1 MRRIF
6 LGGQVTSMI
15 GDGLALLAVPLL
27 ILRLTHD
34 PLAAGLAVAMRSVG
48 YLAVGV
54 PAGPIVDRLNAWLV
68 LVTADAVRAV
78 AFTVL
83 GVFAWLQV
91 RQIVLLLA
99 IAFVSA
105 CASVFFDA
113 ALAVTVQ
120 DLFPRERVL
129 PANSAIETAT
139 QLSRVIGP
147 AAAGVLA
154 STAGVQIALWVDAA
168 TFVVSLATVGFVFGS
183 GRTDV
188 PVRRRPGH
196 RAGRPGA
203 GTIQMISRDFAAG
216 LRYLRAQR
224 LILTLTV
231 LFAITNL
238 CLGVD
243 TLLVFYGQ
251 INLGLTPITI
261 SAVIAAGG
269 AAGILGALIAPRL
282 DARFAR
288 VPLVATTIAIA
299 SCAVAAMAAARSWW
313 ALAVANALL
322 IFASSQGG
330 LLVRSIRQELVPRE
344 LLGRVTAAARTIFVS
359 ATPVGALIAGL
370 GTRAAGNDPRPMF
383 LGAGCLL
390 ALAIAVAWFSTLRHQ
405 VAYRIAPVRR
415 GNRAGRLGSGRVGHR
430 LDDQVHRPTDHALL
444 LRHPEAG
451 PVEAGGGPEP
461 GVCGL

>member
-1 MRRIF
+1 VRRIF
-6 LGGQVTSMI
+6 LGGQVISMI

-48 YLAVGV
+48 YLAVGA

-91 RQIVLLLA
+91 RQIALLLA
-99 IAFVSA
+99 ISFVSA

-147 AAAGVLA
+147 AVAGVLA

-168 TFVVSLATVGFVFGS
+168 TFVVSLATVGFVFGP
-183 GRTDV
+183 GMTDV
-188 PVRRRPGH
+188 PARRRPGPKAGRPGP
-196 RAGRPGA
+196 RAGRPGPGA
-203 GTIQMISRDFAAG
+203 VRMISRDFAAG

-224 LILTLTV
+224 LIFTLTV

-359 ATPVGALIAGL
+359 AT
-370 GTRAAGNDPRPMF
+370 R
-383 LGAGCLL
+383 
-390 ALAIAVAWFSTLRHQ
+390 S
-405 VAYRIAPVRR
+405 AP
-415 GNRAGRLGSGRVGHR
+415 
-430 LDDQVHRPTDHALL
+430 
-444 LRHPEAG
+444 
-451 PVEAGGGPEP
+451 
-461 GVCGL
+461 

>member
-6 LGGQVTSMI
+6 LGGQVISMI

-48 YLAVGV
+48 YLAVGA

-91 RQIVLLLA
+91 RQIALLLA
-99 IAFVSA
+99 ISFVSA

-154 STAGVQIALWVDAA
+154 STAGVQVALWVDAA
-168 TFVVSLATVGFVFGS
+168 TFAVSLATVGFVFGP
-183 GRTDV
+183 GRTDM
-188 PVRRRPGH
+188 PARRRPGP
-196 RAGRPGA
+196 RAIRHGA
-203 GTIQMISRDFAAG
+203 IRMISRDFAAG

-224 LILTLTV
+224 LIFTLTV

-251 INLGLTPITI
+251 INLRLTPITI

-299 SCAVAAMAAARSWW
+299 SCAVTAMAAARSWW

-370 GTRAAGNDPRPMF
+370 GTRAAGNDPRCVF

-405 VAYRIAPVRR
+405 VAYQIAPVPAK
-415 GNRAGRLGSGRVGHR
+415 AGAA
-430 LDDQVHRPTDHALL
+430 TAT
-444 LRHPEAG
+444 
-451 PVEAGGGPEP
+451 GG
-461 GVCGL
+461 

>member
-1 MRRIF
+1 VRRIF
-6 LGGQVTSMI
+6 LGGQVISMI
-15 GDGLALLAVPLL
+15 GDGLALLAVPLV

-48 YLAVGV
+48 YLAVGA

-78 AFTVL
+78 AFIVL

-91 RQIVLLLA
+91 RQIALLLA
-99 IAFVSA
+99 ISFVSA

-147 AAAGVLA
+147 AVAGVLA

-168 TFVVSLATVGFVFGS
+168 TFVVSLATVGFVFGP

-188 PVRRRPGH
+188 PARRGPGP
-196 RAGRPGA
+196 RAIRPGA
-203 GTIQMISRDFAAG
+203 IRMISRDFAAG

-224 LILTLTV
+224 LIFTLTV

-238 CLGVD
+238 CLGAD

-313 ALAVANALL
+313 ALAVANAPL

-370 GTRAAGNDPRPMF
+370 GTRVAGNDPRPMF

-405 VAYRIAPVRR
+405 VAYQIAPVPAK
-415 GNRAGRLGSGRVGHR
+415 AGAA
-430 LDDQVHRPTDHALL
+430 TAT
-444 LRHPEAG
+444 
-451 PVEAGGGPEP
+451 GG
-461 GVCGL
+461 

>member
-6 LGGQVTSMI
+6 LGGQVISMI

-48 YLAVGV
+48 YLAVGA

-91 RQIVLLLA
+91 RQIALLLA
-99 IAFVSA
+99 ISFVSA

-168 TFVVSLATVGFVFGS
+168 TFVVSLATVGFVFGP
-183 GRTDV
+183 GRTDM
-188 PVRRRPGH
+188 PARRRPGP
-196 RAGRPGA
+196 RAIRPGA
-203 GTIQMISRDFAAG
+203 IRMISRDFAAG

-224 LILTLTV
+224 LIFTLTV

-299 SCAVAAMAAARSWW
+299 SCAVTAMAAARSWW
-313 ALAVANALL
+313 ALAAANALL

-370 GTRAAGNDPRPMF
+370 GTRAAGNDPRPVF

-390 ALAIAVAWFSTLRHQ
+390 ALAIAVAWFSALRHH
-405 VAYRIAPVRR
+405 VAYQIAPVPAK
-415 GNRAGRLGSGRVGHR
+415 AGAAS
-430 LDDQVHRPTDHALL
+430 T
-444 LRHPEAG
+444 
-451 PVEAGGGPEP
+451 
-461 GVCGL
+461 

>member
-6 LGGQVTSMI
+6 LGGQVISMI

-48 YLAVGV
+48 YLAVGA

-91 RQIVLLLA
+91 RQIALLLA
-99 IAFVSA
+99 ISFVSA

-154 STAGVQIALWVDAA
+154 STAGVQVALWVDAA
-168 TFVVSLATVGFVFGS
+168 TFVVSLATVGFVFGP
-183 GRTDV
+183 GRTDM
-188 PVRRRPGH
+188 PARRRPGP
-196 RAGRPGA
+196 RAIRHGA
-203 GTIQMISRDFAAG
+203 IRMISRDFAAG

-224 LILTLTV
+224 LIFTLTV

-299 SCAVAAMAAARSWW
+299 SCAVTAMAAARSWW

-405 VAYRIAPVRR
+405 VAYQIAPVP
-415 GNRAGRLGSGRVGHR
+415 AKTA
-430 LDDQVHRPTDHALL
+430 PATAT
-444 LRHPEAG
+444 
-451 PVEAGGGPEP
+451 GG
-461 GVCGL
+461 

>member
-1 MRRIF
+1 VRRIF
-6 LGGQVTSMI
+6 LGGQVISMI
-15 GDGLALLAVPLL
+15 GDGLALLAVPLV

-48 YLAVGV
+48 YLAVGA

-78 AFTVL
+78 AFIVL

-91 RQIVLLLA
+91 RQIALLLA
-99 IAFVSA
+99 ISFVSA

-147 AAAGVLA
+147 AVAGVLA
-154 STAGVQIALWVDAA
+154 STAGVQIALRVDAA
-168 TFVVSLATVGFVFGS
+168 TFVVSLATVGFVFGP

-188 PVRRRPGH
+188 PARRGPGP
-196 RAGRPGA
+196 RAIRPGA
-203 GTIQMISRDFAAG
+203 IRMISRDFAAG

-224 LILTLTV
+224 LIFTLTV

-238 CLGVD
+238 CLGAD

-313 ALAVANALL
+313 ALAVANAPL

-370 GTRAAGNDPRPMF
+370 GTRVAGNDPRPMF

-405 VAYRIAPVRR
+405 VAYQIAPVPAK
-415 GNRAGRLGSGRVGHR
+415 AGAA
-430 LDDQVHRPTDHALL
+430 TAT
-444 LRHPEAG
+444 
-451 PVEAGGGPEP
+451 GG
-461 GVCGL
+461 

>member
-1 MRRIF
+1 
-6 LGGQVTSMI
+6 MI

-48 YLAVGV
+48 YLAVGA

-91 RQIVLLLA
+91 RQIALLLA
-99 IAFVSA
+99 ISFVSA

-147 AAAGVLA
+147 AVAGVLA

-168 TFVVSLATVGFVFGS
+168 TFVVSLATVGFVFGP
-183 GRTDV
+183 GRTDM
-188 PVRRRPGH
+188 PARRRPGP
-196 RAGRPGA
+196 RAIRPGA
-203 GTIQMISRDFAAG
+203 IRMISRDFAAG
-216 LRYLRAQR
+216 LHYLRAQR
-224 LILTLTV
+224 LIFTLTV

-299 SCAVAAMAAARSWW
+299 SCAVTAMAAARSWW

-359 ATPVGALIAGL
+359 AT
-370 GTRAAGNDPRPMF
+370 R
-383 LGAGCLL
+383 
-390 ALAIAVAWFSTLRHQ
+390 S
-405 VAYRIAPVRR
+405 AP
-415 GNRAGRLGSGRVGHR
+415 
-430 LDDQVHRPTDHALL
+430 
-444 LRHPEAG
+444 
-451 PVEAGGGPEP
+451 
-461 GVCGL
+461 